1 MRRDEAAA
9 LGRLKRFLNKSP
21 RIIREKIERD
31 EMWSPVVR
39 FLFSVRRLQ
48 HQCQETPNQV
58 KPVFHAAILITTFF
72 LAGCEWFGPAERYKS
87 ESGRTTF
94 RAADESPATRP
105 EVTPAPQKI
114 PGEGR

>member
-1 MRRDEAAA
+1 MRPAHLVDSSVSGTSRQE
-9 LGRLKRFLNKSP
+9 LSGRKFSAMKCGCQY
-21 RIIREKIERD
+21 
-31 EMWSPVVR
+31 VR

-58 KPVFHAAILITTFF
+58 KPVFHAAILMTTFF

-94 RAADESPATRP
+94 RAGDESPTTRP

-114 PGEGR
+114 PG